1 MLNKWSATL
10 VERTKSCLHNIDS
23 FNPVDGCLYLKR
35 VDGKYGKIT
44 VANLIKGHLEIEV
57 ETSKKKIYFASTDEL
72 IGAGWAID

>member
-1 MLNKWSATL
+1 MLNQWSATL

-23 FNPVDGCLYLKR
+23 FNPLDGYLYLKR

-57 ETSKKKIYFASTDEL
+57 ETSKKKIYFANTDEL